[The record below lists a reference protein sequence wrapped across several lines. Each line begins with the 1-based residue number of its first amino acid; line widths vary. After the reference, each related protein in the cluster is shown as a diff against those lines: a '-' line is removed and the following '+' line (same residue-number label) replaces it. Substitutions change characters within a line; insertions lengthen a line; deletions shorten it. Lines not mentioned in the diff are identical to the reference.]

1 MEIPSVGEIENIQ
14 CSVVVDKQGSSITR
28 KSSIRSYASYPQWN
42 EVARFQAC
50 TDWTLEF
57 VVVIQL
63 QDGRAMQLSSDLSTV
78 NISGAYNIPIRL
90 GAKCIGELEVLVAF
104 HPNYQS
110 FKYLAIGCTLSEQ
123 LSYSL
128 TKNILT
134 DLNNTSAEE
143 AMHAIGSEEDIM
155 SIFAAVDNF
164 TTFLTQEEVYNGEL
178 CLALGIKTSYSGNMN
193 SPLDSADARNYRSL
207 LAEHPFD
214 LPKEVPAHRVAAGAK
229 NFLSKLLEEL
239 PQVTFFFVSYRFS

>member
-1 MEIPSVGEIENIQ
+1 
-14 CSVVVDKQGSSITR
+14 
-28 KSSIRSYASYPQWN
+28 
-42 EVARFQAC
+42 
-50 TDWTLEF
+50 
-57 VVVIQL
+57 
-63 QDGRAMQLSSDLSTV
+63 MQLSSDLSTV